1 MSFPRT
7 KAELKKLLKEVGI
20 FHLTKYV
27 TYVSPQTLLA
37 KPPPTPLIR
46 SHILLLPHMETGST

>member
-1 MSFPRT
+1 MFSRT
-7 KAELKKLLKEVGI
+7 KADLRKLLKEVGI

-37 KPPPTPLIR
+37 KP
-46 SHILLLPHMETGST
+46 LPFH